1 MTLSLQRALASSS
14 AAVFQCMREHVPFHM
29 GGDTGGRGGEQR
41 LYEAMAYVLEG
52 GGKGLRAF
60 LVLSSSA
67 LFDVPRAYALRV
79 AAAVEL
85 VHTYSLVHDDLPSM
99 DDDDLRR
106 GRATCHKR
114 YDEATAILVG
124 DALLT
129 LAFEILAQE
138 ATHPSGAVRCRL
150 IESLAHKSGAQG
162 MVGGQMA
169 DIVAQDGSLGQAQ
182 ITSMQDMKTGAL
194 LFFSCISG
202 GILADANSEDRAALE
217 AYARAIGLAFQIADD
232 ILDEVGDEKTLGK
245 RAGKD
250 KHAAKATFVAL
261 LGLDGAKTKAQELI
275 DESVAQMA
283 RFGKKGQ
290 TMCQIAQFIIDRR
303 K

>member
-1 MTLSLQRALASSS
+1 
-14 AAVFQCMREHVPFHM
+14 MREHVAPM
-29 GGDTGGRGGEQR
+29 LKGGGGERR

-52 GGKGLRAF
+52 GGKGLRGF

-85 VHTYSLVHDDLPSM
+85 VHSYSLVHDDLPSM

-106 GRATCHKR
+106 GRVTCHKR

-129 LAFEILAQE
+129 LAFEILAQDK
-138 ATHPSGAVRCRL
+138 THPDALVRCRL
-150 IESLAHKSGAQG
+150 IESLARKSGAQG

-169 DIVAQDGSLGQAQ
+169 DIVAQNGTLASAE
-182 ITSMQDMKTGAL
+182 ITSMQEMKTGAL
-194 LFFSCISG
+194 LFFSCVSG
-202 GILADANSEDRAALE
+202 GILADAKQADRRALE

-232 ILDEVGDEKTLGK
+232 ILDETGDEKTLGK

-250 KHAAKATFVAL
+250 KDAAKATFVAL
-261 LGLDGAKTKAQELI
+261 LGLDGAKAKAQELI
-275 DESVAQMA
+275 DEAIAQMA

-290 TMCQIAQFIIDRR
+290 TMCHIAQFIIDRR